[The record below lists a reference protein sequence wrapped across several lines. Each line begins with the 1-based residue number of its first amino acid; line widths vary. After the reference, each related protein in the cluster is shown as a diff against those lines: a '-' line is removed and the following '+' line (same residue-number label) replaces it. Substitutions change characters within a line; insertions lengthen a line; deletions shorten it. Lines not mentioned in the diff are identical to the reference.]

1 MKPVIEFKG
10 YKIKQIIYTDLSDE
24 KELANKIERTV
35 HAGISEDRAKA
46 VITLNVDVLDEKKK
60 SKTSVELDGFF
71 KVNTDQSLEKIK
83 EYLAING
90 VAIVYPYLRSIVSMV
105 TSLDSTSSIILPTI
119 ATKEPDEN
127 NNEPDENNNLV

>member
-10 YKIKQIIYTDLSDE
+10 YKIKQIIYMDLSDE
-24 KELANKIERTV
+24 KDLPNKIERKV
-35 HAGISEDRAKA
+35 HAGISEDKAKA
-46 VITLNVDVLDEKKK
+46 VITLNVDVIDGKKK
-60 SKTSVELDGFF
+60 SKISVELDGYF
-71 KVNTDQSLEKIK
+71 KVNNDQPLEKIK
-83 EYLAING
+83 EYLSING

-127 NNEPDENNNLV
+127 NEPI